1 VEILV
6 IHPGGLGDV
15 VLSLPAVAS
24 LRNAFP
30 AARLTVAGNI
40 DHLVP
45 VLSGYA
51 GRILSLSALPLH
63 YLYSPGSVPE
73 SAVSYWRSYDRIV
86 SWTGGGDREFIRKF
100 KEIHPDVIIA
110 AWRPA
115 PEEAKHVSQL
125 FADSLAMEDGAAA
138 KAVPTPVLLHS
149 NLRAEGK
156 KWLVEHGWNGRDSLT
171 ALHPG
176 AGSKAKRWP
185 VARFIS
191 LAQHLALQEKRKLL
205 IIEGSAERG
214 LAEQIVSALPAGA
227 AIVMDSMSLNRLA
240 AVVEHCD
247 LFIGNDS
254 GVAHL
259 AAALKVHCVVL
270 FGPTLPQHWA
280 PLGSDVRVLR
290 HTQGCEGCASSGNN
304 HTCLENITVEEVIQN
319 SRLKNSKPR
328 QKDTA
333 DPSPAPN
340 LESGI
345 TNLES

>member
-1 VEILV
+1 VEILI

-15 VLSLPAVAS
+15 VLSLPAVAL
-24 LRNAFP
+24 LRTGFP
-30 AARLTVAGNI
+30 AARVTVAGNI

-45 VLSGYA
+45 VMSGYA
-51 GRILSLSALPLH
+51 ERIISLSSLPLH
-63 YLYSPGSVPE
+63 HLYVPGSVPE
-73 SAVSYWRSYDRIV
+73 SVVKFWRSYDRIV
-86 SWTGGGDREFIRKF
+86 SWTGGGDREFTRKF
-100 KEIHPDVIIA
+100 KEIHPNVIIA
-110 AWRPA
+110 SWRPA
-115 PEEAKHVSQL
+115 PGEAKHVSQL
-125 FADSLAMEDGAAA
+125 FVDSLATEDGAAA

-156 KWLVEHGWNGRDSLT
+156 EWLVERGWNGRDPLT

-214 LAEQIVSALPAGA
+214 LAELLVPALPAGA
-227 AIVMDSMSLNRLA
+227 AIVMDSMSLNLLA

-247 LFIGNDS
+247 LFVGNDS

-259 AAALKVHCVVL
+259 AAALKVRCVVL

-280 PLGSDVRVLR
+280 PLGPDVRVLR
-290 HTQGCEGCASSGNN
+290 HTQGCEGCVTGGNK
-304 HTCLENITVEEVIQN
+304 HTCLENIMVDEVI
-319 SRLKNSKPR
+319 RISKP
-328 QKDTA
+328 
-333 DPSPAPN
+333 
-340 LESGI
+340 
-345 TNLES
+345 